1 MEKKDERFSRT
12 ELLLGQSG
20 LQKLKNAHV
29 AVVGLGGV
37 GGAAAQ
43 ALVRAGIG
51 ELTFIDGDCVSPQQY
66 QQAAH
71 SL

>member
-43 ALVRAGIG
+43 ALVRAGI
-51 ELTFIDGDCVSPQQY
+51 
-66 QQAAH
+66 
-71 SL
+71 